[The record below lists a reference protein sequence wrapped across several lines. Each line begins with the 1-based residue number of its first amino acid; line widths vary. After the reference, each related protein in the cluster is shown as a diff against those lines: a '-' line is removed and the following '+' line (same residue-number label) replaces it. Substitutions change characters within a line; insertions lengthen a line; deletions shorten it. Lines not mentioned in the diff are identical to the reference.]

1 MLRILMIATPEA
13 SPSRIAFYDPKRKT
27 ILKVGTNRPCGFGNN
42 KISIH
47 AEENALNFCKNS
59 KKKNL
64 QIFIWRWMPSGQIKS
79 AMCCHSCT
87 QMLNKYNYENNVY
100 TFDGD
105 NIISAISTNP
115 EISLGY
121 KIKHGL

>member
-1 MLRILMIATPEA
+1 MLRILMIATPEP
-13 SPSRIAFYDPKRKT
+13 SPSRIAFYDPKRNV
-27 ILKVGTNRPCGFGNN
+27 ILKVGTSRPCGFGYN

-47 AEENALNFCKNS
+47 AEENALNFCRNS

-64 QIFIWRWMPSGQIKS
+64 QIFIWRWTSTGEIKS

-105 NIISAISTNP
+105 NIISAISNNP

-121 KIKHGL
+121 KIKHNL